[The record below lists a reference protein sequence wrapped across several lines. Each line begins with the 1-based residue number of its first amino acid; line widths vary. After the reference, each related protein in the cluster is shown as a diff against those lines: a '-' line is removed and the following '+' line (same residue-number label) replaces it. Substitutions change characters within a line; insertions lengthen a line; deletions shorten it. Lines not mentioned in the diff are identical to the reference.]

1 MSKASLEAI
10 QPLQRDSFLVR
21 EFGPEGFAA
30 PFHFHPEYEIT
41 YITGGKGKRFV
52 GNNMTGFSPGD
63 LVLIGTTLPHC
74 WKLDEEANAVAGSMV
89 VQFSPGF
96 MGDPFF
102 HSPGLGLI
110 QKMLSKSAAGIRFIG
125 KINESVKKQIDVLL
139 ADNDPF
145 RRLIG
150 LLEILNMLANTR
162 NYSLLDKNKLTIT
175 SDDSGY
181 EKINRVYAYLVDN
194 FQNHI
199 SLEAVSQTINM
210 TPNAFCKYFKKIT
223 RKTFM
228 EAVIDFRI
236 NYATQQLVETDKSI
250 AQVCFDSG
258 FRDMSHFYKMFTSRM
273 KMSPLSYRKQF
284 LGEMSQPE

>member
-63 LVLIGTTLPHC
+63 LVLIGTNLPHC

-89 VQFSPGF
+89 IQCSPGF

-110 QKMLSKSAAGIRFIG
+110 QKMLSKSAAGIRFRSEEHTSELQSRE
-125 KINESVKKQIDVLL
+125 NLVC
-139 ADNDPF
+139 
-145 RRLIG
+145 RL
-150 LLEILNMLANTR
+150 LLE
-162 NYSLLDKNKLTIT
+162 
-175 SDDSGY
+175 
-181 EKINRVYAYLVDN
+181 
-194 FQNHI
+194 
-199 SLEAVSQTINM
+199 
-210 TPNAFCKYFKKIT
+210 KK
-223 RKTFM
+223 
-228 EAVIDFRI
+228 
-236 NYATQQLVETDKSI
+236 
-250 AQVCFDSG
+250 
-258 FRDMSHFYKMFTSRM
+258 KMK
-273 KMSPLSYRKQF
+273 KMPR
-284 LGEMSQPE
+284 